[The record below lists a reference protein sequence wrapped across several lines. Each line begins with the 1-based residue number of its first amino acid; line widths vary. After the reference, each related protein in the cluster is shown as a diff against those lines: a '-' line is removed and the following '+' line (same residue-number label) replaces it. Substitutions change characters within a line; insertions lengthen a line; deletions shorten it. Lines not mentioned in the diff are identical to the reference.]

1 MNIDESF
8 LQRDQVS
15 KTVEIEISLIKIAI
29 RINFSF

>member
-15 KTVEIEISLIKIAI
+15 KTVEIEISLIKIAM

>member
-15 KTVEIEISLIKIAI
+15 KTVKIEISLIKIAI

>member
-15 KTVEIEISLIKIAI
+15 KTVEIEIFLIKIAI